1 MEIEANRELNQPT
14 TGPGGSDP
22 SAKEVLRALA
32 LCLVLVAS
40 TRLPLA
46 RTTAT
51 DFDEVGYLETIRHH
65 ALPMHHT
72 LFLALGRLIGKM
84 VDDPYRGFVLLDVV
98 VSALAL
104 VAVWWWLR
112 ALTGPKTS
120 ASATL
125 ALGCGP
131 VFWGYGAMAG
141 NYTAVPLV
149 GSILLGIAC
158 RGRNAP
164 KLWHPYVAAI
174 VLALGTGYRQDVGT
188 FWLPIFLVV
197 LWRHRWFVALQA
209 GLLFTA
215 LNLAWL
221 APMLVDAGGWRAYRE
236 ASAEF
241 ARSAGYM
248 NSVWH
253 VGLIDGPLRY
263 AVKGV
268 MALLWTLGPGLLLVP
283 FGLVRLRRIGGG
295 ASLAALLALSVLPA
309 LGSHLLVHFGV
320 PGYSFHYVPTLM
332 GLMVLAVGTDRAGAA
347 AFLGLAAFLAAVF
360 LFYPTDYD
368 HPGFRGSFD
377 LAFARHTRVGLRTPS
392 PVRDPVFWRT
402 VNSQELPGESGR
414 RTANP
419 RQSLLDLFEGP
430 PPSGDAPP

>member
-1 MEIEANRELNQPT
+1 METEASLEPNQPADT
-14 TGPGGSDP
+14 PAGSDP
-22 SAKEVLRALA
+22 SARAVLAALA
-32 LCLVLVAS
+32 LCLVFVAL

-51 DFDEVGYLETIRHH
+51 DFDEIGYLETIQLH

-72 LFLALGRLIGKM
+72 LFLALGRTIGAA
-84 VDDPYRGFVLLDVV
+84 VDDPYRGFVLLDVI

-104 VAVWWWLR
+104 VATWWWLR
-112 ALTGPKTS
+112 ALAGPKTS
-120 ASATL
+120 AAATL

-141 NYTAVPLV
+141 NYTAIPLV
-149 GSILLGIAC
+149 GSILLGIAV

-164 KLWHPYVAAI
+164 KAWHPYVAAV
-174 VLALGTGYRQDVGT
+174 VLALGTGYRQDIGT
-188 FWLPIFLVV
+188 FWLPIFLVI
-197 LWRHRWFVALQA
+197 LWRHRWLAALQA

-221 APMLVDAGGWRAYRE
+221 VPMLIDAGGWQAYRE

-241 ARSAGYM
+241 AHSAGYM

-263 AVKGV
+263 AVKGA

-283 FGLVRLRRIGGG
+283 VGLARLRRIDGG
-295 ASLAALLALSVLPA
+295 AFLAGLLALSVLPP

-320 PGYSFHYVPTLM
+320 PGYAFHYVPALM
-332 GLMVLAVGTDRAGAA
+332 GLMVLAIGPDLIGAA
-347 AFLGLAAFLAAVF
+347 VFLGLAATLAAVF

-377 LAFARHTRVGLRTPS
+377 LAFARHTRIGLRTPS

-402 VNSQELPGESGR
+402 VNSQELPGDSGR
-414 RTANP
+414 RTAKP
-419 RQSLLDLFEGP
+419 RQSLSDLFEGSP
-430 PPSGDAPP
+430 PAGNDAP